1 MIRQVD
7 LAWISLGVVDE
18 RRERPGIDPAL
29 RVDRAQ
35 RDAEKEFA
43 SRAARL
49 ADEDAAAQRER
60 SLRPTRSGAF

>member
-7 LAWISLGVVDE
+7 LAWISLGVADE
-18 RRERPGIDPAL
+18 RHERPGIDPAL

-35 RDAEKEFA
+35 RDADKEFA

-49 ADEDAAAQRER
+49 AEEDATAQRKR
-60 SLRPTRSGAF
+60 ALRPTRSGAF